1 MTPKQQ
7 PTNSEIY
14 EAINELRKELVARD
28 EQLEDK
34 VDNTYLR
41 IKIYEA
47 EIMPIKKFV
56 YGLVAIA
63 GAGLITAMMAVVL
76 K

>member
-1 MTPKQQ
+1 MKQQ
-7 PTNSEIY
+7 PSNSEIY
-14 EAINELRKELVARD
+14 QAINDLRQELVQRD
-28 EQLEDK
+28 EALEDK

-47 EIMPIKKFV
+47 EILPIKKFV
-56 YGLVAIA
+56 YGLVAVA
-63 GAGLITAMMAVVL
+63 GAGLVTAMMAVVL

>member
-14 EAINELRKELVARD
+14 TAINELRQELVQRD
-28 EQLEDK
+28 EALEDK

-47 EIMPIKKFV
+47 EILPIKKFV
-56 YGLVAIA
+56 YGLVAVA
-63 GAGLITAMMAVVL
+63 GAGLVTAMMAVVL

>member
-1 MTPKQQ
+1 MKQQ
-7 PTNSEIY
+7 PSNQEIY
-14 EAINELRKELVARD
+14 TAINDLRQELVKRD

-47 EIMPIKKFV
+47 EILPIKKFV
-56 YGLVAIA
+56 YGLVAVA
-63 GAGLITAMMAVVL
+63 GAGLVTAMMAVVL